1 MNQTNN
7 LVQWKNLT
15 EDQKA
20 GFDFEG
26 YKYEEQHYN
35 SNQWMGYVSHHG
47 RDTTSVYRLVIE
59 PDKFYYWD
67 DGDGIGSGVKKGKDF
82 ITFGYK
88 SLRPAKPEE
97 IPKPK
102 KPDFI
107 ADWLD
112 ANVWDGEDLSR
123 CENLISVTM
132 SKVHLNP
139 HTLHELFTECFEFAI
154 EKAKELEK

>member
-1 MNQTNN
+1 MNQTQN
-7 LVQWKNLT
+7 LIQWKNLT
-15 EDQKA
+15 EYQKA

-26 YKYEEQHYN
+26 YKYEKQVAYDWKEMPHKF
-35 SNQWMGYVSHHG
+35 
-47 RDTTSVYRLVIE
+47 TSCVDDAVYRLVIE
-59 PDKFYYWD
+59 PDKFYYWNDED
-67 DGDGIGSGVKKGKDF
+67 DIGSGVKKGKDF

-97 IPKPK
+97 IPKPEK
-102 KPDFI
+102 TDFI

-123 CENLISVTM
+123 CENLVSVTM

-154 EKAKELEK
+154 KKSRELEK